1 MNEKKESKQPTSL
14 DEAKRIVEREFLGTR
29 GIHGVGK
36 KASKNAV
43 RVYAS
48 IESKAL
54 DTALSDIRSRCAP
67 FDVDVVIE
75 EKPIVALP
83 AEETMAE
90 QTDEP
95 KPE

>member
-1 MNEKKESKQPTSL
+1 MNEEEEGKQPTSL
-14 DEAKRIVEREFLGTR
+14 DEAKTIVEREFLETR

-36 KASKNAV
+36 KVSKNAV

-48 IESKAL
+48 VKSKAL

-67 FDVDVVIE
+67 FGIDVVIE
-75 EKPIVALP
+75 EKPIAAP
-83 AEETMAE
+83 PPEETTAE

-95 KPE
+95 EPE